1 MADHPY
7 SFGPL
12 ALGLVPAK
20 QVDELQNYG
29 DRVVSLTASTKLARF
44 ASFDYGIEIVNII
57 DFLLHR

>member
-7 SFGPL
+7 SFGLL

-29 DRVVSLTASTKLARF
+29 DRLRRA
-44 ASFDYGIEIVNII
+44 DCI
-57 DFLLHR
+57 DKTCKSRKF

>member
-29 DRVVSLTASTKLARF
+29 DRLAALTASTKLAYLT
-44 ASFDYGIEIVNII
+44 SFVDVIVKTCKSRK
-57 DFLLHR
+57 F

>member
-1 MADHPY
+1 MADHPC
-7 SFGPL
+7 SFGLL

-29 DRVVSLTASTKLARF
+29 DRVVALTASTKLANL
-44 ASFDYGIEIVNII
+44 ASFDYGIEIVNIT